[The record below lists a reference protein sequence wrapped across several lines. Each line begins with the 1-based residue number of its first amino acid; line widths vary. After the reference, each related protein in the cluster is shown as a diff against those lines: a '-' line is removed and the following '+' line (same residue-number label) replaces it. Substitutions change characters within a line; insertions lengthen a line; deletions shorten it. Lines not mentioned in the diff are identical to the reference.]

1 MASGRKKRNDS
12 AHQSTPRSVKERA
25 LPHYKIAPGPS
36 GHFLLGSTRDI
47 RHDPLRFGLEMVW
60 QYGDIVRIRV
70 LLWPAYRNPSA
81 KAPVIHLGDEAPFP
95 FWRGEGSALRY
106 LTEGIG
112 PAMIGIDV
120 LA

>member
-1 MASGRKKRNDS
+1 MCWQRLIMTTVILAMREDRVDTVSRLNWRMPLAVYLS
-12 AHQSTPRSVKERA
+12 PLPWRAPQPRSTPGLRS
-25 LPHYKIAPGPS
+25 I
-36 GHFLLGSTRDI
+36 F
-47 RHDPLRFGLEMVW
+47 
-60 QYGDIVRIRV
+60 
-70 LLWPAYRNPSA
+70 YRNPSA

-106 LTEGIG
+106 LTEGIE